1 MLKSIKQNHRT
12 IVIQGRITF
21 PAKGIASMINSAKIG
36 AYTQCAV
43 RTLHTV
49 KYSNFMKSA
58 QTDLFRKG
66 SESNVLSFFHNAK
79 DTAEISQEAKEMLEN
94 VPLESEDKKT
104 TETKDKTAEWKEKLE
119 QMRRD
124 MNWLR
129 DELKRA
135 GEVAEGMGE
144 AMKEMIKCLRIA
156 MRIMSGHNVPE
167 ADHRYLMDKDTALY
181 SKAIMMRKEI
191 IDPED
196 LERLSE
202 DEEENNESSEIGEIP
217 TPSADTGAEVS
228 GDSVNADVA
237 VDIEA

>member
-12 IVIQGRITF
+12 IIIQGRITF
-21 PAKGIASMINSAKIG
+21 PAKGIASMINSVKIG
-36 AYTQCAV
+36 AYTQ
-43 RTLHTV
+43 HTV
-49 KYSNFMKSA
+49 KYVNSMKSA
-58 QTDLFRKG
+58 QTDSFRKG
-66 SESNVLSFFHNAK
+66 SESNVLNFFHNTK
-79 DTAEISQEAKEMLEN
+79 DTAEISQKAKEMFEN
-94 VPLESEDKKT
+94 VPFGPEDEKT
-104 TETKDKTAEWKEKLE
+104 EAAKDKTAEWKEKLE

-124 MNWLR
+124 MKWLR
-129 DELKRA
+129 DEIQRA
-135 GEVAEGMGE
+135 GEIAEGMGE
-144 AMKEMIKCLRIA
+144 AMREMIKCLRIA

-202 DEEENNESSEIGEIP
+202 DEEENVESSENGEEP

-228 GDSVNADVA
+228 GDITSI
-237 VDIEA
+237 DIAINIEV